1 MKYVQVVPITNI
13 PLGKNQF
20 FTYQTGEED
29 IKIGQEVVVPFRSRK
44 IRGVIWKEVQ
54 KPLFKTK
61 NIIRIQRREPVLDQN
76 QRKLALWISD
86 YYFCSLGLAVKLML
100 PPQVKRS
107 KDILFSRKI
116 RDVKVKLTTNQSK
129 VLKAILDSPKK
140 IFLLHGVTGSGKTE
154 IYLRLCE
161 NILRDGK
168 QAIVLVPEI
177 SLTQQAIDRFSA
189 RFPGKIAVIHSRLTK
204 SERLGAWEKI
214 RNGEAQI
221 VIGPRSAIFA
231 PFRDLGLIVL
241 DEEHD
246 SSFKQYDQN
255 PRYHARTVA
264 LGLGRLAHSRVILGS
279 ATPSLESYYAAKKGI
294 FKLLELPQRINK
306 EEMPSVE
313 IVDMRGEAR
322 KGSRSILSQKL
333 KDSLNKIVVQR
344 KQAILFV
351 NRRGAASFVFC
362 RECGFVLKC
371 PRCDVSLTHHMSIFS
386 RLLCH
391 YCNYSM
397 PSPAFCPHCKS
408 PHIHYFG
415 LGTERVE
422 NEIKTFLP
430 QARTA
435 RFDRD
440 ATAYKDAHRNL
451 YYDFLNHKIDI
462 LIGTQMLAQGWDL
475 PKVALIGIIAADA
488 DLNLPDFRSSER
500 SFQLLTQVAGRTGRG
515 KERGYVILQTYN
527 PNNFIIQAAA
537 QHNYQLFF
545 KEELKARQELSFP
558 PFTKIIK
565 LIYQGYKKEKVEE
578 ESLRLVE
585 ILRCMV
591 AKNKLAISI
600 LGPAPTFIPR
610 IRRRYRYHLILM
622 FPLEKWAK
630 RSSILKLVPENWI
643 IDIEP
648 ESLL

>member
-231 PFRDLGLIVL
+231 PF
-241 DEEHD
+241 
-246 SSFKQYDQN
+246 
-255 PRYHARTVA
+255 
-264 LGLGRLAHSRVILGS
+264 
-279 ATPSLESYYAAKKGI
+279 GI
-294 FKLLELPQRINK
+294 
-306 EEMPSVE
+306 
-313 IVDMRGEAR
+313 
-322 KGSRSILSQKL
+322 
-333 KDSLNKIVVQR
+333 
-344 KQAILFV
+344 
-351 NRRGAASFVFC
+351 
-362 RECGFVLKC
+362 
-371 PRCDVSLTHHMSIFS
+371 
-386 RLLCH
+386 
-391 YCNYSM
+391 
-397 PSPAFCPHCKS
+397 
-408 PHIHYFG
+408 
-415 LGTERVE
+415 
-422 NEIKTFLP
+422 
-430 QARTA
+430 
-435 RFDRD
+435 
-440 ATAYKDAHRNL
+440 
-451 YYDFLNHKIDI
+451 
-462 LIGTQMLAQGWDL
+462 
-475 PKVALIGIIAADA
+475 
-488 DLNLPDFRSSER
+488 
-500 SFQLLTQVAGRTGRG
+500 
-515 KERGYVILQTYN
+515 
-527 PNNFIIQAAA
+527 
-537 QHNYQLFF
+537 
-545 KEELKARQELSFP
+545 
-558 PFTKIIK
+558 
-565 LIYQGYKKEKVEE
+565 
-578 ESLRLVE
+578 
-585 ILRCMV
+585 
-591 AKNKLAISI
+591 
-600 LGPAPTFIPR
+600 
-610 IRRRYRYHLILM
+610 
-622 FPLEKWAK
+622 
-630 RSSILKLVPENWI
+630 
-643 IDIEP
+643 
-648 ESLL
+648 